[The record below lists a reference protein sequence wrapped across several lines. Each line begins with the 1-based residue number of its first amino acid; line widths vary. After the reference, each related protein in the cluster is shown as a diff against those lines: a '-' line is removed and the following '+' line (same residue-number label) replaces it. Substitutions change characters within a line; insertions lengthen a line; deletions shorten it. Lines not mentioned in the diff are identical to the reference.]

1 MSEEDKAPATGQ
13 NVRMELPTWDHSR
26 SKRRGGDAGPQEDAF
41 VTGVKQAGRTARAR
55 GPLVIGGV
63 IAVLAVL
70 VGIIVVYNSRQT
82 ASAQATRQLATAAR
96 YESEAEVG
104 DPALLLGANKGKP
117 VAPIVKDEA
126 ERAAAVNKALDG
138 LDASAAGSDAALAG
152 TLVRAT
158 GLLRVGDPA
167 GAEAL
172 YREFLGKAGAG
183 HPLLFSAREGLAFAR
198 EAQNDLDGALAELET
213 LAGQKG
219 AFYRDMALW
228 HKGRILERQGKTDA
242 ALEVYRQYIAE
253 YPLQQPSIAQNDV
266 RKRLE
271 ELDPKALAGEPAP
284 ESPIQVMDAPPGAPT
299 P

>member
-1 MSEEDKAPATGQ
+1 VSEEDKAPPTGQ
-13 NVRMELPTWDHSR
+13 GVRMELPTWDHSR
-26 SKRRGGDAGPQEDAF
+26 SKRRGGDAGPTEDAF
-41 VTGVKQAGRTARAR
+41 VTGVKEAGRTAKAR
-55 GPLVIGGV
+55 SGLVIGGV
-63 IAVLAVL
+63 IAALAVL
-70 VGIIVVYNSRQT
+70 VGIIVIFNSRQT
-82 ASAQATRQLATAAR
+82 ASATATRQLATAAR

-126 ERAAAVNKALDG
+126 ERTAAVTKALDE
-138 LDASAAGSDAALAG
+138 LDASAAGSDAAQVGA
-152 TLVRAT
+152 LVRAS
-158 GLLRVGDPA
+158 GLLRAGDPA

-183 HPLLFSAREGLAFAR
+183 HPLLYAAREGLAFAR

-228 HKGRILERQGKTDA
+228 QKGRILERQGKTEA

-253 YPLQQPSIAQNDV
+253 YPLQQPSIAQNEV

-271 ELDPKALAGEPAP
+271 ELDPQALAGQPAP
-284 ESPIQVMDAPPGAPT
+284 ESPIQMMDAPGAPT